1 VLAAAAPVA
10 ATAPMMGA
18 APVPAPKPAVVA
30 DAAEAAAAARPLAVA
45 AGTAPAPAKAAPAP
59 LPSTP
64 AVVAKAATAAPA
76 AVPATVP
83 PRLEISNGN
92 GVTGL
97 AARYRSVLGKIGILA
112 SRLSNARPFR
122 QQESVI
128 EYRPGFA
135 AQAASLQRALP
146 GRTAL
151 QQSAALTRSDVRLLL
166 GKDAPAQLAQ
176 AEQLHH
182 GARFAAIVAAADTTR

>member
-1 VLAAAAPVA
+1 VTAAAPVK
-10 ATAPMMGA
+10 
-18 APVPAPKPAVVA
+18 PV
-30 DAAEAAAAARPLAVA
+30 AVA
-45 AGTAPAPAKAAPAP
+45 AAPAPAPI
-59 LPSTP
+59 
-64 AVVAKAATAAPA
+64 AVLATSA
-76 AVPATVP
+76 

-97 AARYRSVLGKIGILA
+97 AARYRSVLGKLGILA

-122 QQESVI
+122 QQASVI

-146 GRTAL
+146 GRTSL
-151 QQSAALTRSDVRLLL
+151 QQSDALARADVRLLL

-176 AEQLHH
+176 AEQLRD
-182 GARFAAIVAAADTTR
+182 GARFAAVDTAR